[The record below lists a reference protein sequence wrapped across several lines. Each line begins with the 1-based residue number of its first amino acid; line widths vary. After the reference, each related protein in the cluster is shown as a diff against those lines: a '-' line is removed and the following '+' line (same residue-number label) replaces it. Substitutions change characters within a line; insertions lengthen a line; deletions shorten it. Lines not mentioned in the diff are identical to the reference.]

1 MAAFLI
7 RNSEFGG
14 RVGFFVFLWANI
26 VCMTSVKK
34 VFLVLSVMLWGVAS
48 FAQLDT
54 IHIGQIR
61 SSVPIIGKLAD
72 LPFVFGG
79 KGEWGYGTMNFE
91 LRYYPWTIHD
101 TAIYVYR
108 VNWIHEKKTKTS
120 YLSDNDGNIRLRYL
134 DFKLA
139 RGSFLSLGDVGL
151 FLSYNTTLD
160 DFIKAF
166 NITDTIEFGAECM
179 ASYNYKFRHWK
190 HRQYTELWFY
200 TDEGRR
206 THISFSFDHK
216 RRLRCVELDYFN
228 ADKVEEIPYR

>member
-1 MAAFLI
+1 MFW
-7 RNSEFGG
+7 
-14 RVGFFVFLWANI
+14 VF
-26 VCMTSVKK
+26 
-34 VFLVLSVMLWGVAS
+34 SVMLWCVSS

-61 SSVPIIGKLAD
+61 SSVPIVGKLAD
-72 LPFVFGG
+72 LPFVFDG
-79 KGEWGYGTMNFE
+79 KGKWSYGTFNFE
-91 LRYYPWTIHD
+91 LKYYPWTIED

-108 VNWIHEKKTKTS
+108 VNWIHEKKTRTC
-120 YLSDNDGNIRLRYL
+120 YLSDNEGNIRLRYL

-139 RGSFLSLGDVGL
+139 RGSFLSLRDVGL

-166 NITDTIEFGAECM
+166 NITDTIEFAPESM
-179 ASYNYKFRHWK
+179 APYNHKFRRWRHK
-190 HRQYTELWFY
+190 QYTELWFY

-206 THISFSFDHK
+206 THIRFSFDHK

-228 ADKVEEIPYR
+228 ADKVEVRSFR

>member
-1 MAAFLI
+1 M
-7 RNSEFGG
+7 
-14 RVGFFVFLWANI
+14 V
-26 VCMTSVKK
+26 SVKK
-34 VFLVLSVMLWGVAS
+34 VLLVLSVMLWCVSS
-48 FAQLDT
+48 FAQSDT

-61 SSVPIIGKLAD
+61 SSVPVIGKLAD
-72 LPFVFGG
+72 LPFVFDG
-79 KGEWGYGTMNFE
+79 KGKWCYGTFNFE
-91 LRYYPWTIHD
+91 LKYYPWTIED

-108 VNWIHEKKTKTS
+108 VNWIHEKKKHVT
-120 YLSDNDGNIRLRYL
+120 YLSDNEGNIRLRYL

-166 NITDTIEFGAECM
+166 NITDTIEFGPECM
-179 ASYNYKFRHWK
+179 APYNYKFRHCR
-190 HRQYTELWFY
+190 HRQFTNLWFY

-206 THISFSFDHK
+206 THITFSFDHK

-228 ADKVEEIPYR
+228 ADNVEVRSFR

>member
-1 MAAFLI
+1 
-7 RNSEFGG
+7 
-14 RVGFFVFLWANI
+14 
-26 VCMTSVKK
+26 MTSVKK
-34 VFLVLSVMLWGVAS
+34 IFLVLSVILWSVAS

-72 LPFVFGG
+72 LPFVFDG
-79 KGEWGYGTMNFE
+79 KGEWCYSTFNQE
-91 LRYYPWTIHD
+91 LEYYPLTIRD

-108 VNWIHEKKTKTS
+108 VNWIHDKKTKAC
-120 YLSDNDGNIRLRYL
+120 YLSDNEGNIRLCYL

-166 NITDTIEFGAECM
+166 NITDTILFGAECM
-179 ASYNYKFRHWK
+179 APYNYKYRHWR
-190 HRQYTELWFY
+190 HRQYTALWFY
-200 TDEGRR
+200 TDEGMR
-206 THISFSFDHK
+206 THISFGFDHK
-216 RRLRCVELDYFN
+216 IRLRCVELDYFN
-228 ADKVEEIPYR
+228 ADKVEVRPYR